1 MAGRLAVFFFV
12 TEKTYGVI
20 KSFGRSKAGDAVELL
35 DHENALG
42 REVLLLNLGHVGA
55 VGANADLPV
64 GLAAVI
70 FVILTFAKIGRF
82 EAGAHAHAISGVGPI
97 GGKIAHLHRGI
108 AGWGTGLGALGR
120 RRWGRLRRLGLL
132 GRGGRTGGGVF
143 RFVSGEFRGF
153 IRAIF

>member
-120 RRWGRLRRLGLL
+120 RRGRLRRLGRL
-132 GRGGRTGGGVF
+132 GGGVF